1 MTKILDEDMLKTA
14 TLGYLIKPREVSR
27 IVPAI
32 EVGLLRADQQIKTT
46 ENLNSAVKNNPGVDI
61 STGLIMD
68 PYQLNWASAFE
79 VLRSYV
85 RSNAIIMVDAANAL
99 HDSCTSL
106 SPKIL
111 HDFQNQ

>member
-1 MTKILDEDMLKTA
+1 MTKILDEDMLKTATETA

-46 ENLNSAVKNNPGVDI
+46 EKLNSAVKNNPRVDI

-79 VLRSYV
+79 RYCGVTFV
-85 RSNAIIMVDAANAL
+85 RMQS
-99 HDSCTSL
+99 
-106 SPKIL
+106 
-111 HDFQNQ
+111 